1 MVAAAVSFT
10 LNPPPGRA
18 GGREKFRCAAA
29 KDAARGL
36 EINAI
41 LANGQQ
47 QMPYLLAVGA
57 CTCIRMGGEP
67 REVVEALRALLPI
80 STLTLKT

>member
-1 MVAAAVSFT
+1 MAVAVSFT
-10 LNPPPGRA
+10 LNPTSERA

-57 CTCIRMGGEP
+57 YMH
-67 REVVEALRALLPI
+67 
-80 STLTLKT
+80 